1 MKPAPFAYARP
12 ESLDEALELMS
23 RHGEEAR
30 PLAGGQSLVPLL
42 AMRLARP
49 TLVVDLNRLPELA
62 GVEAAPD
69 RLRIGAG
76 VRLAA
81 LERDPAVMAKL
92 PVLGEALAHVG
103 HFQIRNR
110 STFGGCLAHADPAA
124 EVPALALLL
133 GATVHLRSAQ
143 AERALPAAEFLRG
156 AFTTAIEPGELVIA
170 VDLPVTHGGWAFAE
184 VARREGDFALVGSAA
199 IQPPGGSGRAVVF
212 GAGSVPQLV
221 DRAEEN
227 AIQAISDIHASAA
240 YRRRVG
246 ARLVARVLGEAGR
259 RPPAAGSR
267 EEDAGA

>member
-12 ESLDEALELMS
+12 ESLDEALELMR

-49 TLVVDLNRLPELA
+49 AVVVDLNRLPELA
-62 GVEAAPD
+62 GMEVAPH

-81 LERDPAVMAKL
+81 LERDPAVAGRL
-92 PVLGEALAHVG
+92 PVLREALAHVA
-103 HFQIRNR
+103 HFQVRNR

-133 GATVHLRSAQ
+133 GATVQLRSAQ
-143 AERALPAAEFLRG
+143 GERALPVAEFLRG
-156 AFTTAIEPGELVIA
+156 AFTTAIQPGELVVA
-170 VDLPVTHGGWAFAE
+170 VDLPFESGGWAFAE
-184 VARREGDFALVGSAA
+184 VARREGDFALVGAA
-199 IQPPGGSGRAVVF
+199 AVHPRGGAGRAVVF
-212 GAGSVPQLV
+212 GAGSAPQLV
-221 DRAEEN
+221 DGADEN
-227 AIQAISDIHASAA
+227 AIQAVSDIHASAV

-246 ARLVARVLGEAGR
+246 ARLVARVLGEAER
-259 RPPAAGSR
+259 RPPAAGGR
-267 EEDAGA
+267 ED